1 MIIGARRREGG
12 KGKGKVEKSKW
23 CGVVLAY
30 CSGKIQSSQPV

>member
-12 KGKGKVEKSKW
+12 TGKRKVEKSKW

-30 CSGKIQSSQPV
+30 YSGKIQSSQPV